1 MYKVKHKGAKEMQ
14 IATVNPTLKL
24 KHYESVVV
32 SFPFPIC
39 RFDIGR

>member
-1 MYKVKHKGAKEMQ
+1 MQ
-14 IATVNPTLKL
+14 TATVNSILKF

-39 RFDIGR
+39 RFNISR